1 MKKILTLI
9 ALAMMAI
16 AAHADITI
24 YVHVDGDATPAPYL
38 YTWNGASTGSWPGT
52 QMTESTVIQGKKFWK
67 QTFTVSGF
75 AMIINAGQGKAQTK
89 DFTNVISDRYFI
101 FDPTNTNKNTNCQD
115 VTSEYGVEIP
125 DATITS
131 LLLAGNHTTP
141 AWGEGA
147 VEFTE
152 VTPGT
157 KYTITVDLTGITCAD
172 KDEKGADI
180 NEGFW
185 HFKLI
190 ANGGTWFGYSSV
202 NFDAQPTW
210 LKQAMSDDNF
220 EVDQEDATLTSQKF
234 TITATWAGGKEP
246 GENWTVK
253 FENSGA
259 TGISDVKTDA
269 ANSKVAPIYN
279 LNGQRVNGITR
290 GVMIQNG
297 KKVLK

>member
-1 MKKILTLI
+1 MKKIFTLI
-9 ALAMMAI
+9 AMAMMAV
-16 AAHADITI
+16 AVHADITI
-24 YVHVDGDATPAPYL
+24 YVQATTAPYL
-38 YTWNGASTGSWPGT
+38 YVWNGADNGDWPGT
-52 QMTESTVIQGKKFWK
+52 QMTETAVVKGTTFWK
-67 QTFTVSGF
+67 KTFAGSGF
-75 AMIINAGQGKAQTK
+75 NIIFNNGAGIQTK
-89 DFTNVISDRYFI
+89 DITGIISDRYFT
-101 FDPTNTNKNTNCQD
+101 FDPTNSNKQTNSTD
-115 VTSEYGVEIP
+115 VTKEYGGEIP

-131 LLLAGNHTTP
+131 LKLAGNHTTP

-172 KDEKGADI
+172 KDDKGADI

-210 LKQAMSDDNF
+210 LKQAISDDNF

-253 FENSGA
+253 FENSSS
-259 TGISDVKTDA
+259 TGINDVNTDA
-269 ANSKVAPIYN
+269 ANSKAAPVYN
-279 LNGQRVNGITR
+279 LGGQRVNGITR
-290 GVMIQNG
+290 GVVIQNG
-297 KKVLK
+297 KKIVK

>member
-38 YTWNGASTGSWPGT
+38 YTWNGVNNGAWPGT

-89 DFTNVISDRYFI
+89 DVTNVISDRYFI
-101 FDPTNTNKNTNCQD
+101 FDPTNTNQNTNWQD

-141 AWGEGA
+141 TWGEGA
-147 VEFTE
+147 QAFTE
-152 VTPGT
+152 VEAGT
-157 KYTITVDLTGITCAD
+157 KYTISVDLTGQTIAAGTTD
-172 KDEKGADI
+172 
-180 NEGFW
+180 EGFW
-185 HFKLI
+185 RFKFI
-190 ANGGTWFGYSSV
+190 ANGGSWFGYSAV
-202 NFDAQPTW
+202 NFDNQPAW
-210 LKQAMSDDNF
+210 LKQAISDDNF
-220 EVDQEDATLTSQKF
+220 EVDMEDATLTSQKF
-234 TITATWAGGKEP
+234 TITATWGGGKQP
-246 GENWTVK
+246 DENWTVK
-253 FENSGA
+253 FENSSS
-259 TGISDVKTDA
+259 TGISDVNTDA
-269 ANSKVAPIYN
+269 ANSKAAPIYN
-279 LNGQRVNGITR
+279 LGGQRVNGITR
-290 GVMIQNG
+290 GVVIQNG
-297 KKVLK
+297 KKIVK

>member
-1 MKKILTLI
+1 MKKIFTLI
-9 ALAMMAI
+9 VMAMMAV

-24 YVHVDGDATPAPYL
+24 YVQATTAPYL
-38 YTWNGASTGSWPGT
+38 YAWNGADNGSWPGA
-52 QMTESTVIQGKKFWK
+52 QMTETAVVKGTTFWK
-67 QTFTVSGF
+67 KTFTGTGFNIIFNNGSGT
-75 AMIINAGQGKAQTK
+75 QTA
-89 DFTNVISDRYFI
+89 DITGIISDRFFT
-101 FDPTNTNKNTNCQD
+101 FDPTNSNKNTNWTD
-115 VTSEYGVEIP
+115 VTTEYGGEIP

-131 LLLAGNHTTP
+131 LKLAGNHTTP
-141 AWGEGA
+141 SWGEGA

-157 KYTITVDLTGITCAD
+157 KYTISVDLTGITCAD

-185 HFKLI
+185 HFKFI
-190 ANGGTWFGYSSV
+190 ANGGTWFGYSAV
-202 NFDAQPTW
+202 TFDAKPDW
-210 LKQAMSDDNF
+210 LQQAITDDNF
-220 EVDQEDATLTSQKF
+220 EVDQENTELTSQKF
-234 TITATWAGGKEP
+234 TITATWGGGKQA

-253 FENSGA
+253 FENSSS

-269 ANSKVAPIYN
+269 ANSKAAPIYN
-279 LNGQRVNGITR
+279 LNGQRVNGSNR

>member
-1 MKKILTLI
+1 M
-9 ALAMMAI
+9 
-16 AAHADITI
+16 
-24 YVHVDGDATPAPYL
+24 
-38 YTWNGASTGSWPGT
+38 
-52 QMTESTVIQGKKFWK
+52 
-67 QTFTVSGF
+67 
-75 AMIINAGQGKAQTK
+75 
-89 DFTNVISDRYFI
+89 
-101 FDPTNTNKNTNCQD
+101 
-115 VTSEYGVEIP
+115 
-125 DATITS
+125 
-131 LLLAGNHTTP
+131 
-141 AWGEGA
+141 
-147 VEFTE
+147 EFTE

-172 KDEKGADI
+172 KDDKGADI

-210 LKQAMSDDNF
+210 LKQAISDDNF

-234 TITATWAGGKEP
+234 TITATWGGGKQA

-269 ANSKVAPIYN
+269 ANSKVTPIYN
-279 LNGQRVNGITR
+279 LNGQRVSGSSH